1 MKKKYASMILA
12 LPTLAVL
19 VLSVFVLGFQGFFA
33 GGIVIVEIPLY
44 VWYLLG
50 IAGYGA
56 GTRLL
61 WTSQSHGL
69 ISLGVILSMLPVV
82 VIALA
87 LLCSEYHGS

>member
-1 MKKKYASMILA
+1 MKKRYAAMILL

-50 IAGYGA
+50 VVGCRLSRKQLAA
-56 GTRLL
+56 ARHRPARPGTVCHDRRERERV
-61 WTSQSHGL
+61 QP
-69 ISLGVILSMLPVV
+69 ILDDC
-82 VIALA
+82 ANF
-87 LLCSEYHGS
+87 